1 MSKFKIRESYL
12 LLLIVLGLVSLGIYT
27 TYALFTASTTIND
40 VVGIT
45 ATLDIGKSLTEYE
58 VITATIERA
67 KIK

>member
-45 ATLDIGKSLTEYE
+45 TTLDIGKSLTEYE
-58 VITATIERA
+58 VITVPLNEL
-67 KIK
+67 K

>member
-40 VVGIT
+40 VVGI
-45 ATLDIGKSLTEYE
+45 LI
-58 VITATIERA
+58 
-67 KIK
+67 

>member
-1 MSKFKIRESYL
+1 MKPIKESYL

-40 VVGIT
+40 VVSIT

-58 VITATIERA
+58 VITIPLNEL
-67 KIK
+67 K